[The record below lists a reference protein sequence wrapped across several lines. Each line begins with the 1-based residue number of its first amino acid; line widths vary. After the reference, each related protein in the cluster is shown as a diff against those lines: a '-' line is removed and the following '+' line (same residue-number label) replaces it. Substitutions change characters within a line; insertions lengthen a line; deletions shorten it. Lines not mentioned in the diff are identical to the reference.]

1 MANRLAR
8 ARSPYLLQHADN
20 PVDWFEWG
28 DEAFEKARRE
38 DKPIFLS
45 IGYSTCHWCHVMAHE
60 SFEDA
65 HVADVLNREFVSIK
79 LDREERPDV
88 DRVYML
94 FVQAT
99 TGAGGWPMSVWL
111 TPELKPF
118 FGGTYFP
125 PESRW
130 GRPGFVDLLVQLA
143 RAWKSERPK
152 VLESAESVLGRLR
165 QMAGADGEPAEP
177 EDRSPKRAPVAG
189 RDALA
194 MGVATF
200 AQVFDGRNG
209 GFGGAPKFPRPAEL
223 LGLLAAHAVTG
234 EARASQMALHTLR
247 AMAVGGMHDH
257 IGGGFHRYSVDAQWR
272 VPHFEKMLYDQAQLV
287 LAYLEAAQVSGE
299 QFFATIAED
308 TLDYVMRDLTA
319 PDGGFYSAEDA
330 DSEVP
335 RDAAPKPGAAYES
348 QPGAAYESQ
357 PGAAH
362 DGEHHKR
369 EGAFYVWSAA
379 HIDRLLGAD
388 AQIVRRRFG
397 IEDDGN
403 APADPQGEFRGQNI
417 LYVAQS
423 VEDIAARSN
432 RSADEVVAALTRA
445 RTTMFEAREKRPR
458 PHRDD
463 KVIAAWNGLMIAAFA
478 RAGRQL
484 VDSPRRQEW
493 RAAAERAAAA
503 VESRLWQPGRRRLLR
518 RYRDGEAGIDAF
530 CEDYACVVWG
540 YLELFQ
546 MNGDGRWLDRAIELT
561 ATQTELFFDPAD
573 GGWFST
579 TGADPAVL
587 LRLKEDYDGAEPSA
601 ASVAVQNLITLG
613 RLTGEAAFVDH
624 ARRTLERYGPGLGQV
639 ARVMPLML
647 ANAARWHSAPLEI
660 VIAGAR
666 DSADTLAL
674 ERVRER
680 HYLPGAVTL
689 PVPGSED
696 PGLRSIKPPAAMPW
710 VAAMVPRDGK
720 ATAYVC
726 QNFACQE
733 PATNPD
739 VFDQQLKDASEPR
752 RIV

>member
-1 MANRLAR
+1 MPNRLAR

-28 DEAFEKARRE
+28 DEAFEKAKRE

-130 GRPGFVDLLVQLA
+130 GRPGFVDVLVQLA

-165 QMAGADGEPAEP
+165 SMAGADGEADQD
-177 EDRSPKRAPVAG
+177 DRSLQRAPVAG
-189 RDALA
+189 REALLA
-194 MGVATF
+194 GVTAF
-200 AQVFDGRNG
+200 AQAFDGRNG

-223 LGLLAAHAVTG
+223 LLLLSAHVVTG
-234 EARASQMALHTLR
+234 ESRASQMALHTLR
-247 AMAVGGMHDH
+247 AMAIGGMRDH

-287 LAYLEAAQVSGE
+287 LAYLEAAQASGE
-299 QFFATIAED
+299 PFFATIAED
-308 TLDYVMRDLTA
+308 TLDYVSRDLTA
-319 PDGGFYSAEDA
+319 PEGGFYSAEDA
-330 DSEVP
+330 DSEVSSQVLG
-335 RDAAPKPGAAYES
+335 PGS
-348 QPGAAYESQ
+348 SVLGPQDQGPGTEDQ
-357 PGAAH
+357 GP
-362 DGEHHKR
+362 HKR
-369 EGAFYVWSAA
+369 EGAFYVWSASEVDA
-379 HIDRLLGAD
+379 LLGDD
-388 AQIVRRRFG
+388 APIVRRRFG
-397 IEDDGN
+397 IEENGN
-403 APADPQGEFRGQNI
+403 APADPQGEFVGQNL

-423 VEDIAARSN
+423 VEDIAARSG
-432 RSADEVVAALTRA
+432 RSQDDVLAVLTRA
-445 RTTMFEAREKRPR
+445 RSVMFDEREKRPR

-463 KVIAAWNGLMIAAFA
+463 KIIAAWNGLMIAAFA

-493 RAAAERAAAA
+493 RDAAERAAAA
-503 VESRLWQPGRRRLLR
+503 VHSNLWQPERRRLLR

-530 CEDYACVVWG
+530 CEDYACVAWG

-546 MNGDGRWLDRAIELT
+546 MNGDARWLDRAIELT
-561 ATQTELFFDPAD
+561 ATQTELFFDPHD

-579 TGADPAVL
+579 TGGDPTVL

-601 ASVAVQNLITLG
+601 GSVSVQNLIALG
-613 RLTGEAAFVDH
+613 RLTGEQAFIDH

-647 ANAARWHSAPLEI
+647 ANAARWHSPALEI

-666 DSADTLAL
+666 DAADTLSL

-680 HYLPGAVTL
+680 HYLPGAVTI
-689 PVPGSED
+689 PASGQQPS
-696 PGLRSIKPPAAMPW
+696 AAMPW
-710 VAAMVPRDGK
+710 LSAMVARSGK
-720 ATAYVC
+720 ATAYAC
-726 QNFACQE
+726 QNFACQGPTGDAE
-733 PATNPD
+733 A
-739 VFDQQLKDASEPR
+739 FDRQLKDASEPR

>member
-1 MANRLAR
+1 VANRLAR

-28 DEAFEKARRE
+28 DEAFDKARRE
-38 DKPIFLS
+38 DKAIFLS

-130 GRPGFVDLLVQLA
+130 GRPGFVDVLVQLA
-143 RAWKSERPK
+143 KAWKTERPK
-152 VLESAESVLGRLR
+152 VLESAETVLGRLR
-165 QMAGADGEPAEP
+165 SMSGADAVEAGPD
-177 EDRSPKRAPVAG
+177 DRSLQRAPVAG

-194 MGVATF
+194 AGVAAF
-200 AQVFDGRNG
+200 AQAFDGRNG

-223 LGLLAAHAVTG
+223 LCLLAAHAVTA
-234 EARASQMALHTLR
+234 ESRALQMVQHTLR
-247 AMAVGGMHDH
+247 AMAIGGMRDH

-287 LAYLEAAQVSGE
+287 LAYLEAAQASGE
-299 QFFATIAED
+299 PFFATIAED
-308 TLDYVMRDLTA
+308 TLDYVLRDLTA
-319 PDGGFYSAEDA
+319 PEGAFYSAEDA

-335 RDAAPKPGAAYES
+335 
-348 QPGAAYESQ
+348 
-357 PGAAH
+357 
-362 DGEHHKR
+362 DGHEKR

-379 HIDRLLGAD
+379 EIEALLGDD
-388 AQIVRRRFG
+388 APIVRRRFG
-397 IEDDGN
+397 VEDDGN
-403 APADPQGEFRGQNI
+403 APADPQGEFRGQNL

-423 VEDIAARSN
+423 VEDIAARSG
-432 RSADEVVAALTRA
+432 RSQDDVVEVLTRA
-445 RTTMFEAREKRPR
+445 RTAMFDARESRPR

-484 VDSPRRQEW
+484 VGSPRRQEW
-493 RAAAERAAAA
+493 RDAAERAAAA
-503 VESRLWQPGRRRLLR
+503 IEARLWQPERRRLLR

-530 CEDYACVVWG
+530 CEDYSCLVWG

-546 MNGDGRWLDRAIELT
+546 MNGDARWLDRAIELT
-561 ATQTELFFDPAD
+561 AIQTELFLDRAD

-579 TGADPAVL
+579 TGEDRAVL
-587 LRLKEDYDGAEPSA
+587 LRMKEDYDGAEPSA
-601 ASVAVQNLITLG
+601 ASVSVQNLITLG
-613 RLTGEAAFVDH
+613 RLTGDTSFIDR

-647 ANAARWHSAPLEI
+647 ANAARWHSPALEV

-666 DSADTLAL
+666 DAAETVAL

-680 HYLPGAVTL
+680 RYLPGAVTV
-689 PVPGSED
+689 PVIPGSKD
-696 PGLRSIKPPAAMPW
+696 PGLQAVAPAAMPW
-710 VAAMVPRDGK
+710 LSAMTPRSGR

-733 PATNPD
+733 PATDPM
-739 VFDQQLKDASEPR
+739 VFDAQLKDASEPR